1 MKIVLRKSYWKSSL
15 LSIGS
20 GALACVVM
28 TLPHV
33 MNESLSH
40 PNAIRGMTRLA
51 IVFIILSVLASAWNL
66 FHSSPSLEIDDEG
79 ITDHTNGVGRILWED
94 ITGAS
99 VQGVP
104 GKIHIHLQLV
114 SPAKYLHRR
123 GITTSVPA
131 GAPISLDLTD
141 VAGADPQNM
150 LEIIRGRSEQA
161 RHQRREEDAD
171 E

>member
-1 MKIVLRKSYWKSSL
+1 MVL
-15 LSIGS
+15 
-20 GALACVVM
+20 M
-28 TLPHV
+28 LPHV
-33 MNESLSH
+33 MDESLSH
-40 PNAIRGMTRLA
+40 PKARRGMMWLYLF
-51 IVFIILSVLASAWNL
+51 FIGTSVLASAWNL
-66 FHSSPSLEIDDEG
+66 FLSRPSLEIDDEG

-99 VQGVP
+99 VLGVP

-161 RHQRREEDAD
+161 RHQRREEDGD

>member
-1 MKIVLRKSYWKSSL
+1 MSV
-15 LSIGS
+15 GS
-20 GALACVVM
+20 GVGACLVLLQATTADGSLNPSYQFRVM
-28 TLPHV
+28 TWV
-33 MNESLSH
+33 AVAFLS
-40 PNAIRGMTRLA
+40 
-51 IVFIILSVLASAWNL
+51 VSVLASVWNL
-66 FHSSPSLEIDDEG
+66 FHSQPSLVIDDEG

-94 ITGAS
+94 IAGAS
-99 VQGVP
+99 VQGIP

-150 LEIIRGRSEQA
+150 LEIIRGRSEQ
-161 RHQRREEDAD
+161 RRMQRMREEAD
-171 E
+171 G